1 MAQLTTTY
9 SKELKEKIFILKG
22 EEGYARTT
30 DTLLDEI
37 LHNGERLSDWNTHKE
52 YMLLEFR
59 IDVLRDL
66 GASQIVLYDNDEVIG
81 VYDFE
86 VGTHTIEFKYTSPLD
101 DTRLKLEY
109 GIEHNIYARYMGNK
123 QCLKST
129 SKKYSFYEPIPER
142 FESSIS
148 FSGLDTNYDT
158 GDDVEFTAT
167 LSAYQVDNKTLN
179 VYVNDTK
186 YGEVTTDVNGTAS
199 VSITDLTDDKYT
211 ISVEYMGGQYS
222 TSASK
227 IKDISIGY
235 VVEIIAHSDYVINNS
250 PSEVSVYAHDY
261 LDEPKITNI
270 TIEEYTDGWGWE
282 QVSQMQST
290 DGNGH
295 VTVDPAYLTAK
306 PFRAMMG
313 SNEYYS
319 ESYTIPKYDNVT
331 VSMNY
336 PDPVRVS
343 TNYSST
349 LTGSLTNVTA
359 PVKVSINQ
367 GVGDVM
373 TDSNGNFTATYNGSS
388 RGSIT
393 VTASVYGA
401 EDSKIIND
409 VIQYWKAP
417 SGSLNVDYQTIN
429 SGVQALSNGWKIETY
444 SDNKPSTIT
453 LNNVLDTDYNY
464 LVEYN
469 IVSVYSNSPITYI
482 SLDGSVFVPI
492 QFKVNDQIEI
502 VYDYSNSSVKF
513 YKNKT
518 LVTTSD
524 LHYSKMTMIFS
535 TESDPYTIQPFVGRM
550 VINNLKFTRWDQ

>member
-81 VYDFE
+81 VYDFA
-86 VGTHTIEFKYTSPLD
+86 VGTHTIEFKYTSPTN

-129 SKKYSFYEPIPER
+129 SKKYNFYEPVPER

-167 LSAYQVDNKTLN
+167 LSAYQVNNKTLN

-186 YGEVTTDVNGTAS
+186 YGEVTTDANGTAS
-199 VSITDLTDDKYT
+199 VSITDLTDGKHT
-211 ISVEYMGGQYS
+211 VSVEYMGGQYS
-222 TSASK
+222 TSTSK
-227 IKDISIGY
+227 IKDISVGY
-235 VVEIIAHSDYVINNS
+235 VVEIIDHSDYVINNS

-270 TIEEYTDGWGWE
+270 IIEEYTNGRGWE

-295 VTVDPAYLTAK
+295 VTVSPAYLTAK

-313 SNEYYS
+313 NNEYYS
-319 ESYTIPKYDNVT
+319 ESYTIPKYDDVR
-331 VSMNY
+331 VSMN
-336 PDPVRVS
+336 PPNPLMVS
-343 TNYSST
+343 TNYSSI

-373 TDSNGNFTATYNGSS
+373 TNSSGNFTATYNGSS
-388 RGSIT
+388 RGITT
-393 VTASVYGA
+393 VTASVYDA
-401 EDSKIIND
+401 DDDVVIDD

-429 SGVQALSNGWKIETY
+429 CGVQSLSNGWKIETY

-464 LVEYN
+464 SVEYD

-492 QFKVNDQIEI
+492 QFKVNDHIKM
-502 VYDYSNSSVKF
+502 VYDYSNSSVEF
-513 YKNKT
+513 YKNNI

-524 LHYSKMTMIFS
+524 LDYGKMVMIYS
-535 TESDPYTIQPFVGRM
+535 TESDPYTYQPFGGRM
-550 VINNLKFTRWDQ
+550 VINNLKFRRLDQ